1 MYIPGWRGGLTSY
14 CRLRRTFCSVVEMVV
29 TIFGAG
35 VTPASTPTI
44 NNQVK
49 LCLCFIFMFKQHLPP
64 FYFWVDALE
73 VKLW

>member
-1 MYIPGWRGGLTSY
+1 
-14 CRLRRTFCSVVEMVV
+14 MVV

-49 LCLCFIFMFKQHLPP
+49 LMFRIYLYVNILPVTVSE
-64 FYFWVDALE
+64 YMVRLRSILL
-73 VKLW
+73 VVVH